1 MLTLEKVSKYYQSD
15 DNVTQALKNIS
26 LTFKLGEFVA
36 ITGESGSGKTT
47 LLNVVSG
54 LDSYEDGSMRIADD
68 ETSAYDQSDW
78 EEYRK
83 RYVSFVFQNYN
94 LIDAFTVYENIEM
107 ALILNH
113 PNRSD
118 RKEKILE
125 LINKVGLKDSA
136 YQKASKL
143 SGGQKQRVA
152 IARALAKDAPILVAD
167 EPTGNLDQATA
178 KSIVQLMRAL
188 SHDKLVIFVTHEY
201 DLVKDVATRRVRLF
215 DGEIVED
222 KTMQSFEE
230 KPYEETPLKTLR
242 LSEKFKL
249 ALKNLKSTPRKTL
262 FTGLISLF
270 IVAVFASSYGS
281 YVQQSN
287 VSNATFHPLFE
298 NLHESRLVVTKQDA
312 SLFTSSELNGLA
324 NEPGVEAV
332 IAFDPVMDIY
342 GLIDNRS
349 TGFNQGFNDAN
360 QFILGSENRLSEGR
374 MPLDDREIVLYEDYG
389 YQIGDVVTVNLSP
402 LGYRYFEGGVEA
414 ANTVDMV
421 VVGFHNESNN
431 FQYFAYVDDSFLTS
445 DILVNYAYLSVI
457 DWQISYADGPV
468 ERVYETRMN
477 TNLEVDEII
486 LSADYYAQLTGVPLE
501 SETMIGESITL
512 VLNHPYLEDP
522 EEITVTIADIQ
533 RESETDFFI
542 PALQVSDALIKSLGQ
557 DTTYQVALLMDG
569 SFSANQLRDDLDAQF
584 IGIYPASYENPFDQI
599 FGVIGNIFQ
608 GLTSV
613 ILLFIMYF
621 ISYLVLK
628 NVIRSQERSTL
639 ILRSIGAYKKDLYQ
653 TLIMELMVVM
663 MMAFAL
669 VIGFL
674 WVNQMGLDWV
684 PNYLQ
689 YFTWSNYLVMI
700 VLLLLLALFLG
711 RRFQKKLFT
720 RSVMS
725 ALRSA

>member
-26 LTFKLGEFVA
+26 LNFKLGEFVA

-83 RYVSFVFQNYN
+83 RYISFVFQNYN
-94 LIDAFTVYENIEM
+94 LIDAFTVYENVEI
-107 ALILNH
+107 ALTLNQVDAH
-113 PNRSD
+113 A
-118 RKEKILE
+118 RKEKVLE
-125 LINKVGLKDSA
+125 LIEKVGLKDHA
-136 YQKASKL
+136 YQKSSKL

-178 KSIVQLMRAL
+178 KSIVTLMREL
-188 SHDKLVIFVTHEY
+188 SKDKLVIFVTHEF
-201 DLVKDVATRRVRLF
+201 DLVKEVATRRIRLF
-215 DGEIVED
+215 DGEVVED
-222 KTMQSFEE
+222 KSLLSFDE
-230 KPYEETPLKTLR
+230 KTYQETPLKTL
-242 LSEKFKL
+242 SIWDKFKL

-262 FTGLISLF
+262 FTLLISLF

-287 VSNATFHPLFE
+287 VTSATFHPLFE
-298 NLHESRLVVTKQDA
+298 NLHESRLVITKQDA
-312 SLFTSSELNGLA
+312 SAFSASEMAALENK
-324 NEPGVEAV
+324 PGVRALV
-332 IAFDPVMDIY
+332 PFDPVMDAF

-349 TGFNQGFNDAN
+349 TGFNQGFTDAN
-360 QFILGSENRLSEGR
+360 QFILGTESRISEGR
-374 MPLDDREIVLYEDYG
+374 LPEDDREIALFEDYG
-389 YQIGDVVTVNLSP
+389 YAVGDIVTVDLNPFAFRNFGSS
-402 LGYRYFEGGVEA
+402 GDSSSR
-414 ANTVDMV
+414 VDMV
-421 VVGFHNESNN
+421 VVGLHNEPNN
-431 FQYFAYVDDSFLTS
+431 FQYYAYVHESFLAS
-445 DILVNYAYLSVI
+445 DVIENFAFYSVI
-457 DWQISYADGPV
+457 NWSLSQEGQAFGPIYESRMSAD
-468 ERVYETRMN
+468 
-477 TNLEVDEII
+477 LADDEII
-486 LSADYYAQLTGVPLE
+486 LTTDYLRFEGLGDLSPEDY
-501 SETMIGESITL
+501 IGETVTL
-512 VLNHPYLEDP
+512 SLNHPYLDSP
-522 EEITVTIADIQ
+522 KEINVTIKDVVDNVEAT
-533 RESETDFFI
+533 EFI
-542 PALQVSDALIKSLGQ
+542 PALQISEELIQMESQ
-557 DTTYQVALLMDG
+557 TPSYQVSLLMDG
-569 SFSANQLRDDLDAQF
+569 SFSANQLKDNLDATY

-613 ILLFIMYF
+613 ILLLIMYF
-621 ISYLVLK
+621 VSYLVLK

-653 TLIMELMVVM
+653 TLIMELMLVM
-663 MMAFAL
+663 MVAFAL

-674 WVNQMGLDWV
+674 WVNQFTLNWI

-689 YFTWSNYLVMI
+689 YFSWLNYLFMI
-700 VLLLLLALFLG
+700 ALLLLLALFLG